1 MGSMKI
7 ELLSPAKDALCGI
20 EAINHGADA
29 VYIGAP
35 KFSARMAAA
44 NSISDIEG
52 LIKHAHK
59 YYAKVY
65 VALNTILSDAELDE
79 TQKIIQ
85 QLYDIGTDALI
96 IQDMGITQLDL
107 PPIALHAST
116 QMDNR
121 TVEKVQF
128 LEKAGFE
135 QVVLARELSFSKI
148 KEIADQTDV
157 KLEAFVHG
165 ALCVS
170 YSGQCYLSQ
179 ATCGRSANRGNCAQL
194 CRLPYSLTDADGK
207 VLVRD
212 KHLLS
217 LQDFNLS
224 EHLEKMINA
233 GVSSLKIEGRLKDMN
248 YVKNTTAYY
257 RQILDKILEGS
268 IHQKASSGHCT
279 YTFIPNAE
287 KSFHRG
293 GCSYFTEGRQKG
305 ITAFDTPK
313 STGERIGTVRTSK
326 GNALSINCLKA
337 INNGDGLCYFDPSHK
352 LIGFKVNRAEGQ
364 TIFPAERI
372 SIQPGTEVFRNFD
385 HEFEKLLSKK
395 SADRKIK
402 TSVHICDKEKTLL
415 ITATDEDGISVQLTP
430 DFPLTELAQNKEKA
444 LDQMTSQFKKS
455 GNTIFE
461 VNEVKIETKDAYFI
475 PASIMAEWRRDLL
488 ERLEAERENKRPQ
501 NRQAFPTTGH
511 PFVSTELDYRANI
524 HNHLAEEFYK
534 QHGVTHIE
542 PSFEK
547 EPRTQVALMTCKHCL
562 RFSLGFCPKQK
573 ESKQTPKEPLFLIGD
588 KGQKYQLRF
597 DCLRCE
603 MQLIK

>member
-1 MGSMKI
+1 MNI
-7 ELLSPAKDALCGI
+7 ELLAPAKDALCGI

-35 KFSARMAAA
+35 KFSARMAAG
-44 NSISDIEG
+44 NSIADIEA
-52 LIKHAHK
+52 LVNHAHK

-65 VALNTILSDAELDE
+65 VAINTILTDDDLEEAE
-79 TQKIIQ
+79 KIIRD
-85 QLYDIGTDALI
+85 LYNVGTDALI
-96 IQDMGITQLDL
+96 VQDLGITQLAL

-121 TVEKVQF
+121 TVEKVRF

-135 QVVLARELSFSKI
+135 QVVLARELSFAKI
-148 KEIADQTDV
+148 KEISSQTSV

-207 VLVRD
+207 ILVRD

-224 EHLEKMINA
+224 NHLAEMIDA
-233 GVSSLKIEGRLKDMN
+233 GVSSLKIEGRLKDLS

-257 RQILDKILEGS
+257 RQMLDKVLEGS
-268 IHQKASSGHCT
+268 AHQKSSSGHCT
-279 YTFIPNAE
+279 YTFIPDTE

-293 GCSYFTEGRQKG
+293 GCNYFTKGREKE

-313 STGERIGTVRTSK
+313 STGEKVGIVRKSR
-326 GNALSINCLKA
+326 GGSVSITLLKP
-337 INNGDGLCYFDPSHK
+337 INNGDGLCYFDQERR
-352 LIGFKVNRAEGQ
+352 LIGFKVNRAEG
-364 TIFPAERI
+364 TNIFPAERI
-372 SIQPGTEVFRNFD
+372 NLEPGTELFRNYD
-385 HEFEKLLSKK
+385 QQFEKTLAKK
-395 SADRKIK
+395 SADRKIDVSILFTEQEGK
-402 TSVHICDKEKTLL
+402 AS
-415 ITATDEDGISVQLTP
+415 ITATDEDNISVTLTP
-430 DFPLTELAQNKEKA
+430 DFALSELAQNREKA
-444 LDQMTSQFKKS
+444 LEQLTAQFKKS
-455 GNTIFE
+455 GNTIFNVTE
-461 VNEVKIETKDAYFI
+461 VNIHTDEAYFI
-475 PASIMAEWRRDLL
+475 PASTMTEWRRTIL
-488 ERLEAERENKRPQ
+488 EQLEAKREQSRV
-501 NRQAFPTTGH
+501 RTEIAFPKTNH
-511 PFVSTELDYRANI
+511 PYLETELDYRANI
-524 HNHLAEEFYK
+524 HNRLAAQFYK
-534 QHGVTHIE
+534 EHGVTHIE

-547 EPRTQVALMTCKHCL
+547 EARSNVAVMTCKHCL
-562 RFSLGFCPKQK
+562 RFSLGLCPKQQ
-573 ESKQTPKEPLFLIGD
+573 ENKQRPKEPLYLIGD
-588 KGQKYQLRF
+588 KGQKYQLKF